1 MNDLVIRR
9 CLSIRLRCVIAALA
23 TPVVAVAAQDAPRPV
38 LLSVR
43 VEAGG
48 APLADA
54 RVRVGSVAGITN
66 AVGLARLS
74 LTAGPGVLRVT
85 RLGYAPDS
93 LALVLRSDH
102 DTLVTFALTDLAE
115 RMTSVVI
122 SSARGATRIE
132 EAPLRVEA
140 LAGEDV
146 AEKMELRPADATGF
160 LSEMGGVR
168 IQRTSAASG
177 AAGVRL
183 QGLRP
188 RYTLLLR
195 DGLPLGS
202 ASGSGLD
209 LLQLPPADLRQVEVV
224 KGPATALYGP
234 AALGGMIN
242 LVSKRPAHERDLL
255 VQRSSQ
261 GGTNAYGWY
270 SERFS
275 PRWGA
280 TALVGA
286 HAQGLRD
293 IDGDG
298 WADMPGF
305 TRIEVRPR
313 LFYDGANGSGLLI
326 TAGGTTESRNGGF
339 LPGRLAPDA
348 TTYAERYRTM
358 RGDLGAIGHTLVGRT
373 LLQVRTS
380 TSTETTDKRL
390 GADPE
395 RVERGQ
401 AFAEFS
407 ASRAVG
413 AHELLVGAAAQSERN
428 AVREAPA
435 LDFAW
440 TTSSLFVQD
449 VWQVAPRFAVTGS
462 GRVDQHSRF
471 GALAGPRL
479 SALFTLRP
487 GLTAR
492 ASWASGQ
499 SAPSPYVEETQAI
512 GVRRVTGFG
521 SLRPERARYSS
532 ADITGTTG
540 PFEMNLTLFE
550 TRVDEAVQGEPISAS
565 LALANATGPVR
576 ARGGELFAKLSLDD
590 FLLTMV
596 YSYTDASEPG
606 FGVTTRSESPYSPR
620 HTGGIDMTWES
631 EATGTWIALEGFYS
645 GQQRTSGDPYTS
657 RSAPYTVIGLLIAQ
671 QFGPFRLFTSLEN
684 LTDVRQS
691 REAPLVLP
699 SRTADGRWTTAPWG
713 QLEGRLISLGARWSR
728 HGRPHGLTTRLTDD
742 RDRPGRRRTAP
753 RTALEA

>member
-1 MNDLVIRR
+1 M
-9 CLSIRLRCVIAALA
+9 AALA
-23 TPVVAVAAQDAPRPV
+23 TPMLAAVAQDAPHPV
-38 LLSVR
+38 LLAVR

-48 APLADA
+48 APIADA
-54 RVRVGSVAGITN
+54 RVRVGSVVVATN

-74 LTAGPGVLRVT
+74 LPAGPAMLRVT

-93 LALVLRSDH
+93 LALLLRTGN
-102 DTLVTFALTDLAE
+102 DTLVTFALTDIAE
-115 RMTSVVI
+115 RMTSVVV

-146 AEKMELRPADATGF
+146 AEKMEMRPADVTGF
-160 LSEMGGVR
+160 LSEMSGVR

-188 RYTLLLR
+188 RYTLLLT
-195 DGLPLGS
+195 DGLPLSG

-242 LVSKRPAHERDLL
+242 LVSKRPSHERDLL

-261 GGTNAYGWY
+261 DGTNAYGWY

-286 HAQGLRD
+286 HDQGLRD
-293 IDGDG
+293 LDRDG
-298 WADMPGF
+298 WGDMPGF
-305 TRIEVRPR
+305 TRVEARPR
-313 LFYDGANGSGLLI
+313 IFYDGANGSGLLI

-348 TTYAERYRTM
+348 TTYAERYSTT
-358 RGDLGAIGHTLVGRT
+358 RGDLGAIGHKLVGGT
-373 LLQVRTS
+373 LLQLRTS
-380 TSTETTDKRL
+380 TAAETMDKRL
-390 GADPE
+390 GADAE
-395 RVERGQ
+395 RIERSSAFVEL
-401 AFAEFS
+401 S
-407 ASRAVG
+407 ASRTAG
-413 AHELLVGAAAQSERN
+413 AHELLAGAAAQSERN
-428 AVREAPA
+428 TVREAPT
-435 LDFAW
+435 LDYAW
-440 TTSSLFVQD
+440 TMSSFFVQD
-449 VWQVAPRFAVTGS
+449 VWQVARRFAVTGS
-462 GRVDQHSRF
+462 ARVDEHSRF
-471 GALAGPRL
+471 GALAGPRV

-512 GVRRVTGFG
+512 GVRRVTGFAA
-521 SLRPERARYSS
+521 LRPERARYAS
-532 ADITGTTG
+532 ADVTGTTG
-540 PFEMNLTLFE
+540 PFEINLTVFE
-550 TRVDEAVQGEPISAS
+550 SRVGEAVQAEPTGAS
-565 LALANATGPVR
+565 LALANAIGPVR
-576 ARGGELFAKLSLDD
+576 ARGAEVFATLSLDD
-590 FLLTMV
+590 FLLTAL
-596 YSYTDASEPG
+596 YSYTDANEPG
-606 FGVTTRSESPYSPR
+606 FGVTARSESPYSPR

-645 GQQRTSGDPYTS
+645 GRQRTSGDPYTA
-657 RSAPYTVIGLLIAQ
+657 RSAPYTVVGLLISQ
-671 QFGPFRLFTSLEN
+671 QLGPFRPFVSVEN
-684 LTDVRQS
+684 LTDVRQT

-713 QLEGRLISLGARWSR
+713 QLEGRVVSVGTRWSR
-728 HGRPHGLTTRLTDD
+728 QGRPHGL
-742 RDRPGRRRTAP
+742 GAP
-753 RTALEA
+753 